1 MDTTVR
7 SELTALAREAR
18 ALQAAAG
25 KLADRLDRAIQAA
38 GAATADETPYKRA
51 DGRLTDAGIAAV
63 NAAFEAG
70 ATVTEVAK
78 QFDIH
83 VSGASN
89 RKKIWQ
95 ATGGTAR

>member
-1 MDTTVR
+1 MDTTIR
-7 SELTALAREAR
+7 SELTALARDAR
-18 ALQAAAG
+18 ALEAAVS
-25 KLADRLDRAIQAA
+25 KLADRLDRAIRAV
-38 GAATADETPYKRA
+38 GAAMPEESPYKRA

-63 NAAFEAG
+63 NAAFDAG

-95 ATGGTAR
+95 AMGAPAR